1 MNRNYDY
8 VLQQNTTDCGIA
20 SIMTVLMYYGIKPSR
35 EKIVSKL
42 NKKYDGYTAYDLVK
56 VSKSYGIDSYG
67 IKTDLL
73 SIKKLPVIAHTI
85 KDKNMFHFIVIFEVN
100 KKNKTL
106 KVMDPAEG
114 IKIITFE
121 EFEKMTTN
129 IFLVFKGDKKKKIK
143 DKRFKKEIIKIFQ
156 SNKRIILKTL
166 FLSLLYV
173 LFSLIFNYYL
183 KMVLAYNKHLTF
195 LHLILVVFLN
205 IVILK
210 NGINYIKNKLILN
223 LSVKLDKEITDKVT
237 NHILNLPYEYF
248 ISKQAGELVTI
259 IEDIENFKEIVTKIF
274 ILSVVDLIL
283 SIVVIIYTSILNI
296 YIGLALFA
304 MILGVFLLTK
314 KFQYIFNDLF
324 VKYKVNRINYTSSL
338 INYFTSFE
346 TVKNLNV
353 SKNVSS
359 ILSKKYYKS
368 LENDKN
374 YNKQNYKYN
383 FFLNLFI
390 DLFYCIFI
398 FLASFISY
406 SNDIG
411 FLDIVLFSSIFYL
424 VIGLISNITE
434 SLSLYKVYSTSV
446 DRVLD
451 CLEVKQEEINK
462 SKFEKINKIVFKNV
476 RYEKDYKQILNNV
489 NLTINKND
497 KVFITG
503 ESGLGKST
511 LMKLLLRYYNLTDG
525 KILID
530 GININDL
537 DLSFIRENITYI
549 GQNEELFPGSIISN
563 MNLVSCDEEKIKE
576 MADIT
581 LLNKFL
587 KENNMDLNYVI
598 EEGGFNLS
606 GGEKKKVI
614 LTRGLLHFK
623 NVLILDE
630 VFNEISP
637 FEEKTILNNLFLK
650 YPDKIIIMISHR
662 NNNKNMFNKKY
673 QLKGDGSLYEIN

>member
-1 MNRNYDY
+1 MSKNYDY

-20 SIMTVLMYYGIKPSR
+20 SIMTILMYYGIKPSR

-42 NKKYDGYTAYDLVK
+42 NKKYDGYTAYDLVR

-106 KVMDPAEG
+106 KIMDPSEG

-143 DKRFKKEIIKIFQ
+143 DKRFKNEIIKIFQ

-183 KMVLAYNKHLTF
+183 KTVLTYNKHLTF
-195 LHLILVVFLN
+195 LRLILVVFLN

-223 LSVKLDKEITDKVT
+223 LSTKIDKEITSEVT
-237 NHILNLPYEYF
+237 NHILYLPYEYF
-248 ISKQAGELVTI
+248 VSKQAGELVTI
-259 IEDIENFKEIVTKIF
+259 IEDIENFKEIITKIF
-274 ILSVVDLIL
+274 ILSVVDFILIT
-283 SIVVIIYTSILNI
+283 VVILYTSILNI
-296 YIGLALFA
+296 YIGLSLLI
-304 MILGVFLLTK
+304 MILVIYLLTK

-324 VKYKVNRINYTSSL
+324 IKYRINKINYTSSL
-338 INYFTSFE
+338 INYLTSFE
-346 TVKNLNV
+346 TIKNLNISRKV
-353 SKNVSS
+353 SEVLKN
-359 ILSKKYYKS
+359 KYDKS
-368 LENDKN
+368 LEHDKK

-383 FFLNLFI
+383 FIISLFI
-390 DLFYCIFI
+390 DLYYVCFI
-398 FLASFISY
+398 FFATYISY
-406 SNDIG
+406 INSINI
-411 FLDIVLFSSIFYL
+411 LDIVLFSSIFYL
-424 VIGLISNITE
+424 VIGLLSNITE
-434 SLSLYKVYSTSV
+434 SLSLYKVYNSSI

-451 CLEVKQEEINK
+451 CLEVKKEKFTK
-462 SKFEKINKIVFKNV
+462 SKFDKINKIDFKDV
-476 RYEKDYKQILNNV
+476 KYEKDYKLILNNV
-489 NLTINKND
+489 NLTVNKGD
-497 KVFITG
+497 KIFITG

-511 LMKLLLRYYNLTDG
+511 LMKLLLRYYNLTEG

-530 GININDL
+530 NINIKAL
-537 DLSFIRENITYI
+537 DLAFIRENITYI

-563 MNLVSCDEEKIKE
+563 MNLVSDDEEKIKE

-587 KENNMDLNYVI
+587 KDNSMDLNYVI

-606 GGEKKKVI
+606 GGEKKKII

-637 FEEKTILNNLFLK
+637 FEEKTILENLFLK

>member
-296 YIGLALFA
+296 YIGLALFV
-304 MILGVFLLTK
+304 MILGIFLLTK

-451 CLEVKQEEINK
+451 CLEIKQEEITK

-587 KENNMDLNYVI
+587 KENNMDLNYII

>member
-314 KFQYIFNDLF
+314 KFQHIFNDLF

-673 QLKGDGSLYEIN
+673 QLKGDGSLYEIK

>member
-673 QLKGDGSLYEIN
+673 QLKGDGSLYEIK

>member
-85 KDKNMFHFIVIFEVN
+85 RDKNMFHFIVIFEVN

-106 KVMDPAEG
+106 KVMDPSEG

-143 DKRFKKEIIKIFQ
+143 DKRFKKEIIKIFR

-223 LSVKLDKEITDKVT
+223 LSVKLDKEITNKVT

-296 YIGLALFA
+296 YIGLALFV

-446 DRVLD
+446 DIVLD
-451 CLEVKQEEINK
+451 CLEVKQEEITK

-511 LMKLLLRYYNLTDG
+511 LMKLLLQYYNLTDG

-673 QLKGDGSLYEIN
+673 QLKGDGSLYEIK

>member
-223 LSVKLDKEITDKVT
+223 LSVKLDKEITNKVT

-296 YIGLALFA
+296 YIGLALFV
-304 MILGVFLLTK
+304 MILGIFLLTK

-451 CLEVKQEEINK
+451 CLEVKQEEITK

>member
-223 LSVKLDKEITDKVT
+223 LSVKLDKEITNKVT

-451 CLEVKQEEINK
+451 CLEVKQEEITK

>member
-223 LSVKLDKEITDKVT
+223 LSVKLDKEITNKVT

-451 CLEVKQEEINK
+451 CLEVKQEEITK

-673 QLKGDGSLYEIN
+673 QLKGDGSLYEIK

>member
-223 LSVKLDKEITDKVT
+223 LSVKLDKEITNKVT

-673 QLKGDGSLYEIN
+673 QLKGDGSLYEIK

>member
-296 YIGLALFA
+296 YIGLALFV
-304 MILGVFLLTK
+304 MILGIFLLTK

-673 QLKGDGSLYEIN
+673 QLKGDGSLYEIK

>member
-223 LSVKLDKEITDKVT
+223 LSVKLDKEITNKVT

-451 CLEVKQEEINK
+451 CLEVKQEEITK

-576 MADIT
+576 MANIT

-673 QLKGDGSLYEIN
+673 QLKGDGSLYEIK

>member
-451 CLEVKQEEINK
+451 CLEVKQEEITK

-673 QLKGDGSLYEIN
+673 QLKGDGSLYEIK